1 MLLYADAGAVA
12 HLGERRVRNAEVEGS
27 TPFGSTHRPAGN
39 FQAAC
44 FFAARSQARAADDSL
59 FRYPIGIAV
68 LVVCCQISEIAAGE
82 WA

>member
-27 TPFGSTHRPAGN
+27 TPFGSTHRPAGK

-44 FFAARSQARAADDSL
+44 FFAAWSQYRAADDSL

-68 LVVCCQISEIAAGE
+68 PVVWCQISEIAAVE

>member
-27 TPFGSTHRPAGN
+27 TPFGSTHRPAGK

-44 FFAARSQARAADDSL
+44 FFAARARYRAADDSL
-59 FRYPIGIAV
+59 FGRPIGISV
-68 LVVCCQISEIAAGE
+68 PSRLVSDKRIAAVE